1 MKGTRILMKAG
12 VVLPLPGGGTITYS
26 PGHYYL
32 VEDELAEAWI
42 ADGTAEDADAPGS
55 DPATTVEE

>member
-12 VVLPLPGGGTITYS
+12 KVLPLPGGGTISYS

-32 VEDELAEAWI
+32 VEDELADEWI
-42 ADGTAEDADAPGS
+42 AEGAAEDADM
-55 DPATTVEE
+55 PAAEPEMEKE